1 MITNNLTYHLKV
13 IVNLILVVK
22 ALLSYP
28 LPFFASVELLESSLF
43 LAQSSPIEDTETIE
57 RKRKKSISFE
67 QPLPTFMATC
77 YNMDGDLKYWAIILR
92 MLLILFTLFL
102 AIFIPHFAILMGLIG
117 SITGTSLSL
126 IWPCYFHLRLK
137 KKSLRWFQVLLDV
150 LIITI
155 GVLISAFGVF
165 YSAHA
170 LVRAFRHEESYIKTV
185 TSKNYVKNNFFEIKN
200 YNLTS
205 FDLLEGLNKSILL
218 K

>member
-1 MITNNLTYHLKV
+1 M